1 MSTET
6 KINISSVVGIREA
19 IEQIFTLIIRHL
31 DAYRDDPEDLQQIEN
46 CHYYTHQLNGML
58 EMLGLSGVLFVTTNL
73 ESLLKSLYEQEFE
86 PTQQTLVTAKQAIRL
101 VYRHLDSLVDGEADN
116 PAKLFPIYQKIMQA
130 RGIEAVSEAD
140 LFFPGMREEPPLP
153 PVQFS
158 FDTQAK
164 LATAR
169 HARAQFQSG
178 LLGWLKDAGN
188 RQNLQQMVDA
198 VRSIEKLPAS
208 HEQRI
213 FWWISSG
220 FLDSLLLNE
229 QVADQPTR
237 RLCGKIEQEI
247 RHLDKEDHQTADQLT
262 RELLYRIARSE
273 PVSERIQEINQVYDW
288 QKLLTS
294 FDHPSQLDEILQDED
309 TRAPELDAMRNL
321 LQTIN
326 SGWREFSAGKQQQLT
341 DLLASTDKLKL
352 HCQKINCPPL
362 EKLIGVLH
370 GAFSYVRIRPQ
381 GMNESIALDIASS
394 LLLIENA
401 LDNFHQLAPEF
412 PDQVQALTTRI
423 RAVITGKGGISDLPE
438 LPGPDQ
444 AGHHVQ
450 EKKLQKQIAQEILLS
465 LAQIEDILDR
475 FFFEPQV
482 RNDLPALPALFKQ
495 ISGVL
500 DMLGLDDQATKLLDL
515 CRGLAERLTEPDSP
529 VDPDQQALLANA
541 LSSFNFYIEALKNSQ
556 PDCETI
562 VTAAI
567 SMFDRD
573 EIESSPMPQQPET
586 TVDYPASLP
595 NLSPEIEEKSV
606 DPELLAIFLEESDDV
621 LTTITENLQLCQT
634 DPTDIAALTDIRRG
648 FHTLKGSGR
657 MVQLRELSEVAWR
670 VEQLLNRWLS
680 EQKPVSSALLELL
693 SNCHQKFSGWC
704 TSLRKNGVAEIEAA
718 RFIEQIQA
726 LMYSTSSTQPS
737 PSIEAASPAQPD
749 LMSAPVSES
758 EPGFIF
764 KPTSV
769 DTLISAQNDAA
780 NEASVMIGDIAVAPD
795 LFAIFS
801 KEARERI
808 ATLKNEI
815 ISHEHDDFSPVSHEA
830 MLAAHTLASTSHSLG
845 LNDISHLARA
855 TEQFLN
861 RLLETTG
868 RFDDRTRPLIATAVE
883 RLDTMVESACQ
894 QQVPAK
900 SVVQTSETLIQQLA
914 DHPGVFASADVS
926 AELSLEEPG
935 LEVRNEPVFDQ
946 LEFVLPE
953 LKSSPQAEVQHLT
966 IPQLPA
972 SDATA
977 QDIELLGIFLEE
989 AEELLP
995 EIGENLRAW
1004 RSLSDPSSAAC
1015 RTLLR
1020 ALHTFKG
1027 SAKMA
1032 GFPQLGEH
1040 AHQMESAI
1048 ESRHNQ
1054 TTDGAFYDALDSQFD
1069 VILERIEQLRQ
1080 SYREILPSE
1089 SVLTTTEGVGKQYE
1103 SLLSFD
1109 ISTPVTEKIE
1119 IEAPFQKTM
1128 LRVDAALIDSLVS
1141 DSGESSIA
1149 RSQVETQLAEFK
1161 QYLLDL
1167 GESIDRMREQ
1177 LRELELLAETRISA
1191 GETLSENTSTEFDPL
1206 ELDQFT
1212 RFQELPRLMAESMDD
1227 VITIHKNLRE
1237 IQRNAETAVNQQARL
1252 SRQLQ
1257 QDLIH
1262 IRTVPFK
1269 YFAERLHHIGRQ
1281 VSRDTHKKTELTIIG
1296 NEIEI
1301 DRSIID
1307 KIISPLE
1314 HLLRNAIVHG
1324 IESPAERLKAGKP
1337 ETGKITLTVRQHG
1350 NEIHVAL
1357 EDDGAGLNRD
1367 RICEKAL
1374 QLGLIKQ
1381 EDDLNETQLQSLI
1394 FRHGLSTLDEV
1405 TDMAGRGIGLD
1416 VVNNKM
1422 TEIGGSIAVKTLP
1435 NQGTTFT
1442 LRLPMT
1448 LAVLPALMIKTA
1460 ENTYALATSIVAGI
1474 QVLNAD
1480 ALDAAYEVRHIIHE
1494 GNHFPLVYLAHLLEE
1509 TNRAPE
1515 IKRHNRVLLLQTGQ
1529 DRMAVHADVLIGQCE
1544 VVIKNAGSQLTQA
1557 PGVEGATIMGDGSI
1571 VLIINPL
1578 KLLQRDRTKSLLSG
1592 TANTAIPSQH
1602 FVDKN
1607 HPASTTSIVMIVD
1620 DSLTV
1625 RKVTSRLLERQ
1636 GYEILIAKDG
1646 IGALELL
1653 RETVP
1658 AIMLVDIEMP
1668 HMDGFELIRTIRNNP
1683 ELRHIPVIIISSRTA
1698 EKHRELAK
1706 ELGVNEF
1713 MGKPYLEE
1721 ELIGHIER
1729 LIKETGR

>member
-31 DAYRDDPEDLQQIEN
+31 DAFRDDPEDLQQIEN

-58 EMLGLSGVLFVTTNL
+58 EMLGLNGIGFVTSNL
-73 ESLLKSLYEQEFE
+73 ESLLKSLYQQELE
-86 PTQQTLVTAKQAIRL
+86 PAQQTIAAARQAIRL

-116 PAKLFPIYQKIMQA
+116 PAELFPIYQKIMQA

-153 PVQFS
+153 PVQFPL
-158 FDTQAK
+158 DTQAK
-164 LATAR
+164 LAAAR
-169 HARAQFQSG
+169 QARAQFQSG
-178 LLGWLKDAGN
+178 LLGWLKDASN
-188 RQNLQQMVDA
+188 RQNLQKMVDA
-198 VRSIEKLPAS
+198 VRAIEKLPAS
-208 HEQRI
+208 QEQRI

-220 FLDSLLLNE
+220 FLDSLLLNAQE
-229 QVADQPTR
+229 ADQPTR

-247 RHLDKEDHQTADQLT
+247 RHLDKENHQTASQLT

-294 FDHPSQLDEILQDED
+294 FDHPSQLEELLQDED
-309 TRAPELDAMRNL
+309 TQAPELDAMRNL
-321 LQTIN
+321 LQTIH
-326 SGWREFSAGKQQQLT
+326 GDWREFSAGKQQQLT

-362 EKLIGVLH
+362 EKLISVLH
-370 GAFSYVRIRPQ
+370 GAFSHVRIRPQ

-401 LDNFHQLAPEF
+401 LENFHQLAPEF
-412 PDQVQALTTRI
+412 PDQVEALTTRI
-423 RAVITGKGGISDLPE
+423 RAVITGKDGITNLPE
-438 LPGPDQ
+438 LHGPDQ
-444 AGHHVQ
+444 AGYHVQ
-450 EKKLQKQIAQEILLS
+450 EKKLQKQIAQEILAS

-475 FFFEPQV
+475 FFFEPQI

-500 DMLGLDDQATKLLDL
+500 DMLGRDDQATELLDL
-515 CRGLAERLTEPDSP
+515 CRDLAERLTEPASLIDA
-529 VDPDQQALLANA
+529 DKQTLLANA

-556 PDCETI
+556 PDCEAI
-562 VTAAI
+562 VAAAI

-573 EIESSPMPQQPET
+573 EIDSTSLPQQSEAT
-586 TVDYPASLP
+586 IDFPASLP
-595 NLSPEIEEKSV
+595 DLSLSSEIEEKTV

-621 LTTITENLQLCQT
+621 LTTIAENLQLCQT
-634 DPTDIAALTDIRRG
+634 DPADSAALTTIRRG

-670 VEQLLNRWLS
+670 AEQLLNRWLS
-680 EQKPVSSALLELL
+680 EQKPADSALLELL
-693 SNCHQKFSGWC
+693 RDCHQKFSGWC
-704 TSLRKNGVAEIEAA
+704 ASLRKNGTAEIEAA
-718 RFIEQIQA
+718 RVIERIKA
-726 LMYSTSSTQPS
+726 LMYGKDAQPSSSVEAAPSAQPDVTPAPVTEPTSADTPSSTQ
-737 PSIEAASPAQPD
+737 D
-749 LMSAPVSES
+749 
-758 EPGFIF
+758 
-764 KPTSV
+764 
-769 DTLISAQNDAA
+769 DAT
-780 NEASVMIGDIAVAPD
+780 NETFVMIGDIAVASD

-801 KEARERI
+801 KEARERVVM
-808 ATLKNEI
+808 LKNEI
-815 ISHEHDDFSPVSHEA
+815 AALENDHFFPVSHEA

-845 LNDISHLARA
+845 LNDIFHLAKA

-861 RLLETTG
+861 RLLETSG
-868 RFDDRTRPLIATAVE
+868 QLDDQTRPLIATAVE
-883 RLDTMVESACQ
+883 HIDAMVESACQ
-894 QQVPAK
+894 QQTPAID
-900 SVVQTSETLIQQLA
+900 VVQASETLIQQLA
-914 DHPGVFASADVS
+914 DYQNVFESEVMAKA
-926 AELSLEEPG
+926 SLEEPG
-935 LEVRNEPVFDQ
+935 SETGNEYVFSP
-946 LEFVLPE
+946 LEFVLPDQDST
-953 LKSSPQAEVQHLT
+953 LQAETQPLAA
-966 IPQLPA
+966 PPLPA
-972 SDATA
+972 SDATV
-977 QDIELLGIFLEE
+977 QDHELLGVFLEE

-995 EIGENLRAW
+995 EIGENLRTW
-1004 RSLSDPSSAAC
+1004 RSQSDHSDQSSAAC
-1015 RTLLR
+1015 RALLR

-1027 SAKMA
+1027 SARMA
-1032 GFPQLGEH
+1032 GLLQLGEQ
-1040 AHQMESAI
+1040 AHQMESMI
-1048 ESRHNQ
+1048 ENQRNQ
-1054 TTDGAFYDALDSQFD
+1054 TTDAAFYDALDDQFD
-1069 VILERIEQLRQ
+1069 VVLEKIEQLRQ
-1080 SYREILPSE
+1080 SYNEIPPSE
-1089 SVLTTTEGVGKQYE
+1089 PLLTTTPDVTKQDE

-1109 ISTPVTEKIE
+1109 IPTPDTEKTE
-1119 IEAPFQKTM
+1119 IEAPLQKTM
-1128 LRVDAALIDSLVS
+1128 LRVDATLIDRLVS

-1149 RSQVETQLAEFK
+1149 RSQVEAQLTEFK

-1167 GESIDRMREQ
+1167 GESVDRMRGQ

-1191 GETLSENTSTEFDPL
+1191 GETPSAATSTDFDPL

-1227 VITIHKNLRE
+1227 VVTIHKSLRE
-1237 IQRNAETAVNQQARL
+1237 IQRNAEAAANQQARL
-1252 SRQLQ
+1252 NRQLQ
-1257 QDLIH
+1257 QDLVH

-1269 YFAERLHHIGRQ
+1269 YFAERLHHIARQ
-1281 VSRDTHKKTELTIIG
+1281 VARDAHKKTELTIIG
-1296 NEIEI
+1296 TEIEI

-1324 IESPAERLKAGKP
+1324 IESPAERLNAGKP
-1337 ETGKITLTVRQHG
+1337 ETGRITLTVRQHG
-1350 NEIHVAL
+1350 NEIHIAL
-1357 EDDGAGLNRD
+1357 EDDGAGLNQD
-1367 RICEKAL
+1367 RIREKAL
-1374 QLGLIKQ
+1374 QLGLVAQ
-1381 EDDLNETQLQSLI
+1381 GDNLDETQLQSLI
-1394 FRHGLSTLDEV
+1394 FHHGLTTLDEV

-1422 TEIGGSIAVKTLP
+1422 AEIGGSIAVTTLS

-1448 LAVLPALMIKTA
+1448 LAVLPALMVKTA
-1460 ENTYALATSIVAGI
+1460 ENTYAIATSIVAGV
-1474 QVLNAD
+1474 QVLNAET
-1480 ALDAAYEVRHIIHE
+1480 LGAAYDARRIVHE
-1494 GNHFPLVYLAHLLEE
+1494 GNEFSLVYLPHLLEE
-1509 TNRAPE
+1509 TSQAPA

-1529 DRMAVHADVLIGQCE
+1529 ERLAIHADVLIGQCE
-1544 VVIKNAGSQLTQA
+1544 VVIKNAGSQLMQA

-1578 KLLQRDRTKSLLSG
+1578 KLLQRDQTKALLS
-1592 TANTAIPSQH
+1592 NTAIPSQH
-1602 FVDKN
+1602 FVDSVQ
-1607 HPASTTSIVMIVD
+1607 PASTTPVVMIVD

-1646 IGALELL
+1646 VSALELL

-1668 HMDGFELIRTIRNNP
+1668 HMDGFELIRTVRNNP
-1683 ELRHIPVIIISSRTA
+1683 ELRHIPIIIISSRTA
-1698 EKHRELAK
+1698 DKHRELAK

-1729 LIKETGR
+1729 LIKADQ